1 MTDALFINKPIEK
14 AVELIEDG
22 SVDLV
27 VTSPPYNIG
36 KEYEKE
42 RRLSLDEYIEWL
54 EVVIKKIE
62 PKLSKTGSIVWQTGN
77 HVSNSEIFPLDIL
90 TYPIFRKLGFKLRN
104 RVIWQFNF
112 GLHAQKRLS
121 GRYETALW
129 FTRGDDYTFNL
140 DPIRVPQLYPGKRKS
155 SAEGGK
161 LSGNP
166 KGKNPS
172 DFWEFS
178 AEDFFK
184 NEPIWKIPNVKSN
197 HVEKTSHPCQFPF
210 ALAERF
216 ILACSNPGDTIL
228 DPFLGS
234 GTTVLA
240 AYANGRDSIGV
251 DLDKNYIKISKARL
265 KELKKGTLKIRPGNK
280 NVVTPNKKQKV
291 AKVPDEWLK

>member
-1 MTDALFINKPIEK
+1 MTDALFINKPIEIATK
-14 AVELIEDG
+14 SIEDE
-22 SVDLV
+22 SIDLV

-42 RRLSLDEYIEWL
+42 RRLSLDEYIDWL
-54 EVVIKKIE
+54 EVIIKEIE
-62 PKLSKTGSIVWQTGN
+62 PKLSKSGSIVWQTGN
-77 HVSNSEIFPLDIL
+77 HVSDTEIFPLDIL
-90 TYPIFRKLGFKLRN
+90 TYPIFKKLGFKLRN

-129 FTRGDDYTFNL
+129 FTRSDEYTFNL

-155 SAEGGK
+155 NADGGK

-178 AEDFFK
+178 AEEFFR

-240 AYANGRDSIGV
+240 AYANGRNSIGV

-265 KELKKGTLKIRPGNK
+265 EELKKGTLRIRPGYK
-280 NVVTPNKKQKV
+280 NVIKPNKKQKV
-291 AKVPDEWLK
+291 AKVPDEWL